1 MRKQI
6 FQAICTRLA
15 ERVPDIQFIDLW
27 NNNVA
32 TLSGGAVW
40 PLPAVFVE
48 FEQIE
53 WRQQNNGCRRGRAS
67 ASGDARRCHSRAC
80 RSEDA

>member
-6 FQAICTRLA
+6 FQAICTRLT

-27 NNNVA
+27 NNNVQ

-48 FEQIE
+48 FEPIE
-53 WRQQNNGCRRGRAS
+53 WR
-67 ASGDARRCHSRAC
+67 
-80 RSEDA
+80 